1 MTRSVEWDIVVIGG
15 ANTDYVVRGPRL
27 PVAGETVEGEQFLE
41 GPGGKGANQAV
52 AAARLGARV
61 ALISKL
67 GRDSRGDA
75 LVDRL
80 CAAGVDTQFVL
91 RDDRTATGVALIMV
105 DEAGEKSILTA
116 PGAIKQLTIDD
127 LAAAAP
133 ALRST
138 RALLCPLEAPV
149 ETLTAAVRLARDAG
163 ARTVLDPAP
172 AHQLNDAL
180 LRLIDLIRPNAAE
193 AQGLTGIQVPDRDA
207 ARSAGTQ
214 LLQRGVAAAIVPA
227 GERGDLL
234 VTRDGEHWL
243 ARIPV
248 ATVDAT
254 GAGDAFAAACAVRL
268 AEGATYAEA
277 AVFANAAAA
286 LATTQWGA
294 QAGLPNRDAV
304 LALLKTAH

>member
-1 MTRSVEWDIVVIGG
+1 
-15 ANTDYVVRGPRL
+15 
-27 PVAGETVEGEQFLE
+27 
-41 GPGGKGANQAV
+41 
-52 AAARLGARV
+52 
-61 ALISKL
+61 
-67 GRDSRGDA
+67 
-75 LVDRL
+75 
-80 CAAGVDTQFVL
+80 
-91 RDDRTATGVALIMV
+91 
-105 DEAGEKSILTA
+105 
-116 PGAIKQLTIDD
+116 
-127 LAAAAP
+127 
-133 ALRST
+133 
-138 RALLCPLEAPV
+138 
-149 ETLTAAVRLARDAG
+149 
-163 ARTVLDPAP
+163 LDPAP

-193 AQGLTGIQVPDRDA
+193 AQALTGIQVPDRDA

-268 AEGATYAEA
+268 AEGATYAEV